1 MMQDHSGWA
10 ETDRLIQ
17 VLRESLRSFGEE
29 LQIKKLARR
38 DAPQASVQ
46 VQPKQTKSPYWA
58 SSAESYKPNQAW
70 GSVFQADVDP
80 VSRALGS
87 LAGQGAQLGQVFTEN
102 TTHDCH
108 HRPSTI
114 VEQDVLND
122 VGPKFLAP
130 PAALSLSNTH
140 LSPQELTTD
149 GHLVQPLLPPD
160 TVFSHDVADQLPS
173 DTTFKSRSPVKSPF
187 FCPEEP
193 RPSPKTRRPV
203 AGTVSAIPF
212 PPLTAP
218 CFSLIQE
225 NLSQDPFWLLIAV
238 TFLIKTAGKLAIP
251 AFYKVKERF
260 PTPEHL
266 AASEATAEITD
277 MIRHLGLAVHRTS
290 MIQKYARSW
299 VETPPQPGVVYRVRG
314 YDRRE
319 VPGELPLDA
328 TTPTDN
334 REAGDAW
341 EIGHMTQ
348 GKYALDSWRI
358 FCRDELLG
366 RAQDWNGLGAPP
378 EFQPEWMRV
387 RPDDKELR
395 ACLRWMYMKE
405 GWEWDPTT
413 GEKTVLRPEMER
425 AVNESRVEYDDAG
438 GLRILDRPRDLT

>member
-1 MMQDHSGWA
+1 MQDHSGWA

-80 VSRALGS
+80 VSRALES

-102 TTHDCH
+102 TTHYCH

-160 TVFSHDVADQLPS
+160 TVFFHDVADQLPS
-173 DTTFKSRSPVKSPF
+173 DTTFKPRSPVKSPF

-277 MIRHLGLAVHRTS
+277 MIRHLGLAVNRTS
-290 MIQKYARSW
+290 MIQK
-299 VETPPQPGVVYRVRG
+299 
-314 YDRRE
+314 
-319 VPGELPLDA
+319 
-328 TTPTDN
+328 
-334 REAGDAW
+334 EAGDAW

-378 EFQPEWMRV
+378 EFQPEYVPPGHR
-387 RPDDKELR
+387 KQ
-395 ACLRWMYMKE
+395 
-405 GWEWDPTT
+405 
-413 GEKTVLRPEMER
+413 
-425 AVNESRVEYDDAG
+425 
-438 GLRILDRPRDLT
+438 

>member
-1 MMQDHSGWA
+1 MTPICWHSRRSA
-10 ETDRLIQ
+10 RIISQQANLI
-17 VLRESLRSFGEE
+17 
-29 LQIKKLARR
+29 IRR
-38 DAPQASVQ
+38 QFRHPR
-46 VQPKQTKSPYWA
+46 TY
-58 SSAESYKPNQAW
+58 
-70 GSVFQADVDP
+70 
-80 VSRALGS
+80 
-87 LAGQGAQLGQVFTEN
+87 
-102 TTHDCH
+102 
-108 HRPSTI
+108 
-114 VEQDVLND
+114 
-122 VGPKFLAP
+122 
-130 PAALSLSNTH
+130 
-140 LSPQELTTD
+140 
-149 GHLVQPLLPPD
+149 
-160 TVFSHDVADQLPS
+160 TVFFHDVADQLPS
-173 DTTFKSRSPVKSPF
+173 DTTFKPRSPVKSPF

-277 MIRHLGLAVHRTS
+277 MIRHLGLAVNRTS

-334 REAGDAW
+334 REAGYAW